1 MERDEFEYNEVLHKE
16 VCQWDRF
23 KVTFTLEKDVYDDGT
38 DFVELFC
45 KFHDEKT
52 GKEIKLDDR
61 TIQLLG
67 EYMSFLK
74 SRLYDGK
81 DKYPPLRR
89 Y

>member
-1 MERDEFEYNEVLHKE
+1 MEKDEFEYNEVLHKE

-23 KVTFTLEKDVYDDGT
+23 TVTFTLEKDVYDDGT

-45 KFHDEKT
+45 KFYDEKT
-52 GKEIKLDDR
+52 GKDIKLDDR

-81 DKYPPLRR
+81 GKYPPLRR